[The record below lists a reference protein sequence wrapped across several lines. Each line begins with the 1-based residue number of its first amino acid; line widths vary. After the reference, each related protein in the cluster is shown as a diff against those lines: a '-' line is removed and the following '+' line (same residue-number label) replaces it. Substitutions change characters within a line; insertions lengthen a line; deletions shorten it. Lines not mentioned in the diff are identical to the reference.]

1 MGSRIAREVL
11 PNGVN
16 GTVEEGKRWA
26 FRLQGRSGHGVQIQ
40 PTRSFVATVQVDAC
54 FVAEVVRVLLKGVV
68 GSVCGCLPVYP
79 KECERQQG
87 AEHRG

>member
-1 MGSRIAREVL
+1 MGRSIAREVL

-16 GTVEEGKRWA
+16 GTLKEGWRRA

-40 PTRSFVATVQVDAC
+40 PTRGFVAAVEVGPR

-68 GSVCGCLPVYP
+68 GGVCGCLCTGP
-79 KECERQQG
+79 QQG
-87 AEHRG
+87 NRHR